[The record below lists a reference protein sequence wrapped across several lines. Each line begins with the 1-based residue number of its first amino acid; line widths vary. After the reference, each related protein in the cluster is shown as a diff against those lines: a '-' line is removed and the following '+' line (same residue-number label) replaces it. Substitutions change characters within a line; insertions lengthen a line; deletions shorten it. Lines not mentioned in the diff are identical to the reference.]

1 MFERLSSQPAGRRRC
16 LCHTPSHSVTLHH
29 PLVTHSPFPWLLSP
43 VVCLKAPIINI
54 FSENIEALISLLEKQ
69 SMKYTLW
76 GLFVQGGS
84 GLCPLFEYQIYYSSQ
99 QPPRKSSRDAHWP
112 TSCRP
117 FKKRTKESWTENGC
131 LCVFFVIWIT
141 EYASRGIRRSAWYFF
156 RDLGSFP
163 LLSSCNRMRKVIIC
177 LM

>member
-43 VVCLKAPIINI
+43 VVWLSTFFLKILKLWSPYLKSKAWNTHYEDFLSKEEVGFVPCLNTKSIIQAN
-54 FSENIEALISLLEKQ
+54 SHLEKAQ
-69 SMKYTLW
+69 EMHIDRL
-76 GLFVQGGS
+76 LVAR
-84 GLCPLFEYQIYYSSQ
+84 LI
-99 QPPRKSSRDAHWP
+99 
-112 TSCRP
+112 
-117 FKKRTKESWTENGC
+117 KKRTKESWTENGC

-156 RDLGSFP
+156 RDLGGFP